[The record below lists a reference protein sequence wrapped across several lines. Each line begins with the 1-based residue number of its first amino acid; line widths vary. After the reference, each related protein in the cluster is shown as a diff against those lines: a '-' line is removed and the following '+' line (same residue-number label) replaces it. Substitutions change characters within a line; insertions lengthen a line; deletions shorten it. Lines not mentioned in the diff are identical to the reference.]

1 MKQPATF
8 LATLLLTA
16 AAFSAEPSNE
26 SLDIAKE
33 LVSAMKISETI
44 AGMREG
50 CDQALPNA
58 NWDPKRVLERYPR
71 AFNGLTPSSEFWP
84 EIEAAYKAYR
94 IAQCDLPAYDKFAQI
109 AVAEYAQSL
118 SVEELRQ
125 MLTFYQ
131 SELGKAF
138 VLASRK
144 ANLALQSQTSEMAIE
159 HQKQSQLAFNE
170 RLNAIYKKQAESEAK
185 SCKANKQT
193 VKKKR

>member
-8 LATLLLTA
+8 LATLLLAA
-16 AAFSAEPSNE
+16 AAFSAESSNE
-26 SLDIAKE
+26 SLDIATE

-71 AFNGLTPSSEFWP
+71 AFNGLTPSSEFWS
-84 EIEAAYKAYR
+84 EIEEAYKTYR
-94 IAQCDLPAYDKFAQI
+94 IAQCDLPGYDKFVQI

-118 SVEELRQ
+118 SVEELKQ

-144 ANLALQSQTSEMAIE
+144 ANFALQSQTSEMAIE
-159 HQKQSQLAFNE
+159 HQ
-170 RLNAIYKKQAESEAK
+170 RLSAIYKKQAKSEDK
-185 SCKANKQT
+185 KICKANKQT